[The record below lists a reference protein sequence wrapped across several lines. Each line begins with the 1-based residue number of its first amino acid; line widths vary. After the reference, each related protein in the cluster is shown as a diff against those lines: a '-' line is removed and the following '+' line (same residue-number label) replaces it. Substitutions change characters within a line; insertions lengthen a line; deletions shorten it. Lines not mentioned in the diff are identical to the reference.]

1 MIPFSPGMLQRNS
14 PMPLYYQVE
23 RILHNWIANE
33 LKPGS
38 VIPGEKD
45 LCDAFQVSRSVIRQ
59 ALSNLTNKG
68 IIRRYRGIGTV
79 VVQPKIDEHL
89 VSRLT
94 GFYADMVS
102 QGFKPKTE
110 VLQKEI
116 VKADEVLA
124 EYLSIKPDDRVIKIY
139 RLRYIEE
146 EPILLVTTFLPFSI
160 FPKLLDEDLENQSLY
175 TILESKYG
183 IKLLWGE
190 RTIEAIIADS
200 QDAKLLRISK
210 GDPLLFLRSI
220 TYTEK
225 DIPVEYYEAKHRAD
239 RTRFIARLFRMPI
252 DEHSIASSFNHEL
265 RLTKVF
271 AKKFQT
277 FS

>member
-1 MIPFSPGMLQRNS
+1 MIPFSPDMIERES

-23 RILHNWIANE
+23 KILHAWITKE

-45 LCDAFQVSRSVIRQ
+45 LCDAFQVSRSVVRQ
-59 ALSNLTNKG
+59 ALSDLTNKG
-68 IIRRYRGIGTV
+68 LIKRYRGIGTV

-89 VSRLT
+89 VSTLT
-94 GFYADMVS
+94 GFYADMIS
-102 QGFKPKTE
+102 QGMKPKTK

-116 VKADEVLA
+116 KRADEILA
-124 EYLSIKPDDRVIKIY
+124 HYLSIKPGDQVIKIH
-139 RLRYIEE
+139 RLRFIEE
-146 EPILLVTTFLPFSI
+146 EPILLVTTFLPLNI
-160 FPKLLDEDLENQSLY
+160 FPQLLDEDLEGQSLY
-175 TILESKYG
+175 YLLESKYG
-183 IKLLWGE
+183 IKLAWGE
-190 RTIEAIIADS
+190 RTIEAISADS
-200 QDAKLLRISK
+200 QDAKFLGITK

-220 TYTEK
+220 TYTEQ

-239 RTRFIARLFRMPI
+239 RARFITRLFRTPI
-252 DEHSIASSFNHEL
+252 DNQKIASTFDHEL
-265 RLTKVF
+265 RLTRYF

>member
-1 MIPFSPGMLQRNS
+1 
-14 PMPLYYQVE
+14 
-23 RILHNWIANE
+23 E

-59 ALSNLTNKG
+59 ALSDLTNKG
-68 IIRRYRGIGTV
+68 IIKRYRGIGTV
-79 VVQPKIDEHL
+79 VVQPKIDERL
-89 VSRLT
+89 VSKLT

-102 QGFKPKTE
+102 QGIKPKTK

-124 EYLSIKPDDRVIKIY
+124 QYLSIKPNDRVIKIH

-146 EPILLVTTFLPFSI
+146 EPILLVTTFLPFSL
-160 FPKLLDEDLENQSLY
+160 FPKLLDEDLEDQSLY
-175 TILESKYG
+175 GVLENKYG

-190 RTIEAIIADS
+190 RTIEAISADS
-200 QDAKLLRISK
+200 QDAKLLGISK

-220 TYTEK
+220 TYAEQ

-239 RTRFIARLFRMPI
+239 RTRFIARLFRTPI
-252 DEHSIASSFNHEL
+252 DEQSIASSFNHDL
-265 RLTKVF
+265 KLTKVF

>member
-1 MIPFSPGMLQRNS
+1 MIPFSPNMLQRDS

-23 RILHNWIANE
+23 KILHNWITKE

-59 ALSNLTNKG
+59 ALADLTNKG
-68 IIRRYRGIGTV
+68 IIKRYRGIGTV
-79 VVQPKIDEHL
+79 VVQPKIDERL
-89 VSRLT
+89 VSKLT

-102 QGFKPKTE
+102 QGIKPKTK

-116 VKADEVLA
+116 IKADEILA
-124 EYLSIKPDDRVIKIY
+124 QYLSIKPNERVIKIH

-146 EPILLVTTFLPFSI
+146 EPILLVTTFLPFGI
-160 FPKLLDEDLENQSLY
+160 FPTLLGEDLENQSLY
-175 TILESKYG
+175 SVLENKYG

-190 RTIEAIIADS
+190 RTIEAIAADS
-200 QDAKLLRISK
+200 QDAKLLGISK

-220 TYTEK
+220 TYAEQ

-239 RTRFIARLFRMPI
+239 RTRFIARLFRTPI
-252 DEHSIASSFNHEL
+252 DEQSIASSFNHEL

>member
-1 MIPFSPGMLQRNS
+1 MIPFSSNMLQRDS

-23 RILHNWIANE
+23 KILYAWITKE

-59 ALSNLTNKG
+59 ALSDLTNKG
-68 IIRRYRGIGTV
+68 IIKRYRGIGTV
-79 VVQPKIDEHL
+79 VVQPKIDERL
-89 VSRLT
+89 VSKLT

-102 QGFKPKTE
+102 QGIKPKTK

-124 EYLSIKPDDRVIKIY
+124 QYLSIKPNDRVIKIH

-146 EPILLVTTFLPFSI
+146 EPILLVTTFLPFSL
-160 FPKLLDEDLENQSLY
+160 FPKLLDEDLEDQSLY
-175 TILESKYG
+175 GVLENKYG

-190 RTIEAIIADS
+190 RTIEAISADS
-200 QDAKLLRISK
+200 QDAKLLGISK

-220 TYTEK
+220 TYAEQ

-239 RTRFIARLFRMPI
+239 RTRFIARLFRTPI
-252 DEHSIASSFNHEL
+252 DEQSIASSFNHDL
-265 RLTKVF
+265 KLTKVF

>member
-1 MIPFSPGMLQRNS
+1 MIPFSSNMLQRDS

-23 RILHNWIANE
+23 KILYAWITKE

-59 ALSNLTNKG
+59 ALSDLTNKG
-68 IIRRYRGIGTV
+68 IIKRYRGIGTV
-79 VVQPKIDEHL
+79 VVQPKIDERL
-89 VSRLT
+89 VSKLT

-102 QGFKPKTE
+102 QGIKPKTK

-116 VKADEVLA
+116 VKADDIMA
-124 EYLSIKPDDRVIKIY
+124 QYLSIKPNDRVIKIH

-146 EPILLVTTFLPFSI
+146 EPILLVTTFLPFSL
-160 FPKLLDEDLENQSLY
+160 FPKLLNEDLENQSLY
-175 TILESKYG
+175 GILENKYG

-190 RTIEAIIADS
+190 RTIEAISADS
-200 QDAKLLRISK
+200 QDAKLLGISK

-220 TYTEK
+220 TYAEQ

-239 RTRFIARLFRMPI
+239 RTRFIARLFRTPI
-252 DEHSIASSFNHEL
+252 DEQSIASSFNHDL
-265 RLTKVF
+265 KLTKVF